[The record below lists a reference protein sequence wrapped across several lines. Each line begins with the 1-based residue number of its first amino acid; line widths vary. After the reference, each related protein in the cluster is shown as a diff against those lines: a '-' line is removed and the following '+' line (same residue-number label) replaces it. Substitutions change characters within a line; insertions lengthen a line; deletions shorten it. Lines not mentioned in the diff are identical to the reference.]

1 MSAAKYKTAPGR
13 SREKGTV
20 MNNVSLIGRLTAEPE
35 IRYGK
40 DDMTIANFTLAVDRI
55 GSDEADFIRCVAF
68 GKSAEFVDDYFTK
81 GLRVGVSGRIQTGRY
96 EDKDGVTRYTTDI
109 IVERLDFADG
119 KKEDKEDR
127 RDNRS
132 RSSRRK

>member
-1 MSAAKYKTAPGR
+1 MIQNKTVPGR
-13 SREKGTV
+13 NREKGTV

-35 IRYGK
+35 IRNNK
-40 DDMTIANFTLAVDRI
+40 DLTIANFTLAVDRI

-68 GKSAEFVDDYFTK
+68 GKSAEFVDDYFAK

>member
-1 MSAAKYKTAPGR
+1 
-13 SREKGTV
+13 

-35 IRYGK
+35 IRYSK
-40 DDMTIANFTLAVDRI
+40 DDLTIANFTLAVDRI

-68 GKSAEFVDDYFTK
+68 GKSAEFVDDYFSK

-119 KKEDKEDR
+119 KKEDKEER

>member
-1 MSAAKYKTAPGR
+1 
-13 SREKGTV
+13 

-35 IRYGK
+35 IRNTK
-40 DDMTIANFTLAVDRI
+40 DVTIANFTLAVDRI

-96 EDKDGVTRYTTDI
+96 EDKEGVTRYTTDI
-109 IVERLDFADG
+109 IVERMDFADG

-127 RDNRS
+127 RDSRNRS
-132 RSSRRK
+132 SSSKRR

>member
-1 MSAAKYKTAPGR
+1 
-13 SREKGTV
+13 

-35 IRYGK
+35 IRNNK
-40 DDMTIANFTLAVDRI
+40 DLTIANFTLAVDRI

-96 EDKDGVTRYTTDI
+96 EDKDGNTRYTTDI

-119 KKEDKEDR
+119 KKED
-127 RDNRS
+127 RDERSS
-132 RSSRRK
+132 RSSSSRRNRK